1 MTGLQ
6 LANAQRFQFFFPNLG
21 TCMWHIKKFPRE
33 SSYKLRPVIC
43 RYYTG
48 LMDPNYLTT
57 LLRKLYT
64 TFIPVNPAKLIVL
77 AEQLYVVLCN
87 SPIIYLSANDTVL

>member
-6 LANAQRFQFFFPNLG
+6 LANAQRFQFFSPNLG

-33 SSYKLRPVIC
+33 SS
-43 RYYTG
+43 YTG